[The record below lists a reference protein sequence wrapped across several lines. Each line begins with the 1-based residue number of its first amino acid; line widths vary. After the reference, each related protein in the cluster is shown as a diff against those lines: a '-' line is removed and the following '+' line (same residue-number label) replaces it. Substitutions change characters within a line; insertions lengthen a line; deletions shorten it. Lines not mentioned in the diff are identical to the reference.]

1 MAAGEGVEI
10 IGPAGDRFEEIL
22 TPDALHLVG
31 TLQREFGGKRAE
43 LLAARAAR
51 QEELSAGGTLDF
63 LPETRAPSTSTC
75 FSSRCQPRG
84 RTTIGASSPSGRSR

>member
-1 MAAGEGVEI
+1 MAAGEGIEI

-31 TLQREFGGKRAE
+31 MLQREFGRKRAE

-51 QEELSAGGTLDF
+51 QQELSAGGKLDF
-63 LPETRAPSTSTC
+63 LPETRRIREDPLWRVA
-75 FSSRCQPRG
+75 
-84 RTTIGASSPSGRSR
+84 